1 MFYKITRAYDL
12 TADLEPLSLLA
23 PAARKS
29 IEDEIETLFE
39 TTLLEVLFEEAALMP
54 FFQKWHPE
62 AAMYVLNPGGDLVIF
77 ELKQLADASGMPQVL
92 HLAQDAGQWTFNT
105 IQEKYRKYC
114 GNGTASLA
122 ESHKEAFNLE
132 RSLLP
137 SEFNTKQHLVIV
149 GNAADDSLINAVDY
163 WKQRGASVDFYP
175 YRIYTIKGEKYF
187 EFFALPYDCRN
198 KLSLT
203 KGANNE

>member
-12 TADLEPLSLLA
+12 TADLEPLSFLA

-92 HLAQDAGQWTFNT
+92 HLAQDASQWTFST

-114 GNGTASLA
+114 GKGTASLA

-137 SEFNTKQHLVIV
+137 SEFNTRQNLVIV

-163 WKQRGASVDFYP
+163 WKQRGVLVDFYP
-175 YRIYTIKGEKYF
+175 YRVYTIKDEKYF

-198 KLSLT
+198 KPSLT